1 MKRAQPQNA
10 RRPSP
15 TEIVAGEQVGEKP
28 RSYPQ
33 FAPKNVSKC
42 GDNFF
47 ESTLRLLT
55 PQKVIH
61 IFGGF
66 LGIKCRLIHTLSTKV
81 STLSRKTKKVIH
93 TMLVTFHISTEA
105 NGNKQS
111 YPHYPQ
117 FIHKIIPRVIHTNE
131 RASQKLST
139 RC

>member
-1 MKRAQPQNA
+1 MKSARHQNE
-10 RRPSP
+10 RERSK
-15 TEIVAGEQVGEKP
+15 TGVVAGEQVGEKS

-47 ESTLRLLT
+47 GRALRLRT
-55 PQKVIH
+55 AQKVIH

-66 LGIKCRLIHTLSTKV
+66 LGIKCRVIHMLSTKV

-105 NGNKQS
+105 DGERRS

-117 FIHKIIPRVIHTNE
+117 FIHKVIPRVIHTGE
-131 RASQKLST
+131 RASRKLST
-139 RC
+139 QC